1 MKTNQRWKLAQ
12 YFEKRWWKNYLRN
25 KTVEDYLIWKK
36 KYWLDLLEKGRIS
49 VPDNCMVLDAGC
61 GPAGIFMIF
70 EKQQTTA
77 IDPLLND
84 YEIQLQ
90 HFKRLNYKTVEFIHT
105 PIENFKREKCFDFI
119 FCMNAINHV
128 QDYEISMN
136 NLAESLKQG
145 GSFII
150 TIDAHNYSI
159 FKRLFR
165 IIPGDILHPYQFDLE
180 EYKSHLI
187 NRDIEIVNEVLL
199 KQEFFFNHY
208 MIIGRMK

>member
-1 MKTNQRWKLAQ
+1 MKTNLRWKLAQ

-49 VPDNCMVLDAGC
+49 VPDNCKVLDAGC

-105 PIENFKREKCFDFI
+105 PIENFKREKYFEFI

-136 NLAESLKQG
+136 NLAESLNQG

-180 EYKSHLI
+180 EYKSHLVK
-187 NRDIEIVNEVLL
+187 RGIEIVNEVLL